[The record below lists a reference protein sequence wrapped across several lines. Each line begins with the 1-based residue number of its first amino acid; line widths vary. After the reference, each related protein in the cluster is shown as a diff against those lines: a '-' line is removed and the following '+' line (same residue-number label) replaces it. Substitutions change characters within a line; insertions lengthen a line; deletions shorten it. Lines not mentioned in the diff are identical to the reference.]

1 MKARRIAILVLVV
14 LVAVVLQ
21 TTIFVRIRPF
31 DAAPSLALLVVLGY
45 ARYLPAEFA
54 LLLGFGAGL
63 LQDLLSD
70 TPLGLWALVLTTVA
84 FVTVRVRER
93 LEDDFGLLGP
103 YVLVATV
110 GALTL
115 FSVLGTIFGERTL
128 ADAAVLK
135 KILLPAVYNTLLAPL
150 ILAMAPRTLGVARR
164 RSASL
169 SL

>member
-1 MKARRIAILVLVV
+1 M
-14 LVAVVLQ
+14 
-21 TTIFVRIRPF
+21 
-31 DAAPSLALLVVLGY
+31 
-45 ARYLPAEFA
+45 
-54 LLLGFGAGL
+54 
-63 LQDLLSD
+63 
-70 TPLGLWALVLTTVA
+70 LTTLA